1 MLLNVA
7 FSELKMKKGKV
18 VLTNGGSI
26 KFIGKQLESIRGV
39 VDVLI
44 VDSSSIDNTASV
56 ALAHG
61 AAVRIVAQNDFN
73 HASTRNIALEYPDYD
88 FYCFMTQ
95 DALPIGDDFF
105 QKLTACFDDN
115 DVVVAYARQIPRGD
129 ADPIE
134 RFARG
139 RNYPPISHTASK
151 GDIKKMGIRAFFCSN
166 SCAIYRADYFRYV
179 CGFTSGLIRN
189 EDMEFAARAVLGGK
203 KKVYNADA
211 LVVHSHSTD
220 IFELAH
226 RYYEIG
232 LFFKQNKWILDA
244 LKVNGAKLESTGIS
258 QVVLECRY
266 ILASNPAHIA
276 KSLSCIFVK
285 FFGYKIGFML
295 GK

>member
-1 MLLNVA
+1 M
-7 FSELKMKKGKV
+7 
-18 VLTNGGSI
+18 
-26 KFIGKQLESIRGV
+26 
-39 VDVLI
+39 
-44 VDSSSIDNTASV
+44 
-56 ALAHG
+56 G
-61 AAVRIVAQNDFN
+61 AV
-73 HASTRNIALEYPDYD
+73 
-88 FYCFMTQ
+88 
-95 DALPIGDDFF
+95 
-105 QKLTACFDDN
+105 
-115 DVVVAYARQIPRGD
+115 
-129 ADPIE
+129 
-134 RFARG
+134 
-139 RNYPPISHTASK
+139 
-151 GDIKKMGIRAFFCSN
+151 
-166 SCAIYRADYFRYV
+166 YRADYFRYV